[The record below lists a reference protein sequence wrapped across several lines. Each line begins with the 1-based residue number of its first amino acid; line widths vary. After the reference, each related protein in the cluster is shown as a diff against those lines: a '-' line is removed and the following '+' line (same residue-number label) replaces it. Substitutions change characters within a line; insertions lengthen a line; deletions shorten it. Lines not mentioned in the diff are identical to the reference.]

1 MGGRVRRGTEER
13 VTRLRELR
21 RGDRPTAA
29 NERYRLE
36 TTSNRGADEVYLNC
50 DAGRTTMAV
59 LDVEPAKREW
69 RVRDLCASRRLVR
82 IGASERGSRDRDFVS
97 ESRSEWCSNKS
108 DFETGAD
115 TRFTAEAELGCQSAT
130 VLLDLLP

>member
-1 MGGRVRRGTEER
+1 
-13 VTRLRELR
+13 
-21 RGDRPTAA
+21 
-29 NERYRLE
+29 
-36 TTSNRGADEVYLNC
+36 
-50 DAGRTTMAV
+50 MAV

-115 TRFTAEAELGCQSAT
+115 TRFTQLHSSSEQSGMTLKAKWK
-130 VLLDLLP
+130 

>member
-1 MGGRVRRGTEER
+1 
-13 VTRLRELR
+13 
-21 RGDRPTAA
+21 
-29 NERYRLE
+29 
-36 TTSNRGADEVYLNC
+36 
-50 DAGRTTMAV
+50 MAV

-108 DFETGAD
+108 DFETGTD
-115 TRFTAEAELGCQSAT
+115 TRFTAEAELGWQSAT